1 MQTPI
6 YIGIDV
12 SKDKFDY
19 AAMDT
24 HNTIIKKGSLQ
35 MNRDGFIED
44 SLLGQEISQL
54 IESFPNVVVGF
65 ESTGTYHVNIMSFLL
80 SLTEHVYL
88 LNPALVKKFAEADSL
103 RKTKTD
109 AVDAIAI
116 ARFLIYRQHSIFAM
130 TEIDSAY
137 LTQLARLRESITRD
151 VGKTKTHLKQMLNI
165 AFPELLKHANV
176 FTDTF
181 LQILEQFPSA
191 KAIRKA
197 TKKRI
202 QKIFYNPTK
211 SRGKKPDMNPDQLF
225 DLAKYSIGTADESL
239 EMAIKFDI
247 KHLVFLQK
255 HLDEVTSKLI
265 DNVNKRFGNE
275 LEILKS
281 IKGIGDTTAC
291 HFLSEV
297 KNIQRFSNY
306 KQLIAYAGTDPSVKQ
321 SGKMIK
327 RGKISKRG
335 VSSLRRVGYLITC
348 SVIRHDGVF
357 RDYYIRKREEGMA
370 YRKAVIATWN
380 KLLRVI
386 FAILTKQ
393 VKFVPNHG

>member
-19 AAMDT
+19 AAVDAQDT
-24 HNTIIKKGSLQ
+24 LIKKDSLQ
-35 MNRDGFIED
+35 MDRDGFQE
-44 SLLGQEISQL
+44 LGKL
-54 IESFPNVVVGF
+54 IRSFSDVVVGF
-65 ESTGTYHVNIMSFLL
+65 ESTGTYHINILSFLL
-80 SLTEHVYL
+80 SLTEHVHL
-88 LNPALVKKFAEADSL
+88 LNPALVKKFAEANSL

-109 AVDAIAI
+109 AVDAMAI
-116 ARFLIYRQHSIFAM
+116 ARFLIFRQQNITNG

-181 LQILEQFPSA
+181 LHILEQFPSA

-202 QKIFYNPTK
+202 RKTFYNLTK
-211 SRGKKPDMNPDQLF
+211 SRGKNPDMNPDQLF
-225 DLAKYSIGTADESL
+225 DLAKNSIGTADDSL
-239 EMAIKFDI
+239 EMAIQFDI
-247 KHLVFLQK
+247 KHLEFLQK
-255 HLDEVTSKLI
+255 HLDEVTGKLI
-265 DNVNKRFGNE
+265 DNVNKRFGSE

-281 IKGIGDTTAC
+281 IKGIGDITAS

-297 KNIQRFSNY
+297 KDIQRFSNY

-321 SGKMIK
+321 SGNMIK

-335 VSSLRRVGYLITC
+335 VSGLRRVGYLITC

-357 RDYYIRKREEGMA
+357 RNYYLKKREEGMV

-393 VKFVPNHG
+393 VKFIPNHG

>member
-1 MQTPI
+1 MGTTI

-19 AAMDT
+19 AAVDT
-24 HNTIIKKGSLQ
+24 QTTLIKKDSLQ
-35 MNRDGFIED
+35 MNGDGFQE
-44 SLLGQEISQL
+44 LGKL
-54 IESFPNVVVGF
+54 IQSFSNVVVGF
-65 ESTGTYHVNIMSFLL
+65 ESTGTYHINILSFLL
-80 SLTEHVYL
+80 SLTEHVHL

-109 AVDAIAI
+109 AVDALVIAK
-116 ARFLIYRQHSIFAM
+116 FLIYRQHSIAAV

-165 AFPELLKHANV
+165 AFPELLKSANV
-176 FTDTF
+176 FTDT
-181 LQILEQFPSA
+181 LLHILKQFPSA
-191 KAIRKA
+191 KAIRKT
-197 TKKRI
+197 TKKGIR
-202 QKIFYNPTK
+202 KTFYNLAKP
-211 SRGKKPDMNPDQLF
+211 RGKNPDLNPDQLF
-225 DLAKYSIGTADESL
+225 EMAKESIGTADESL
-239 EMAIKFDI
+239 EMAIQFDI
-247 KHLVFLQK
+247 EHLEFLQR

-265 DNVNKRFGNE
+265 DNVNERFGNE

-281 IKGIGDTTAC
+281 IKGIGDTTAS

-321 SGKMIK
+321 SGNMIK

-357 RDYYIRKREEGMA
+357 QDYYLRKRNEGMA

-393 VKFVPNHG
+393 VKFIPNHG

>member
-1 MQTPI
+1 METTI

-19 AAMDT
+19 AAV
-24 HNTIIKKGSLQ
+24 NTQSTLIKKESLQ
-35 MNRDGFIED
+35 MNRDGFYE
-44 SLLGQEISQL
+44 LEQL
-54 IESFPNVVVGF
+54 IESFSNVVVGF
-65 ESTGTYHVNIMSFLL
+65 ESTGTYHINLMSFLL
-80 SLTEHVYL
+80 SLTENVHL

-109 AVDAIAI
+109 AVDALVI
-116 ARFLIYRQHSIFAM
+116 ARFLIYQQHSISAV

-151 VGKTKTHLKQMLNI
+151 IGKTKTHLKQMLNI
-165 AFPELLKHANV
+165 AFPELLKTANV

-197 TKKRI
+197 TKKGIR
-202 QKIFYNPTK
+202 KTFYNMTK
-211 SRGKKPDMNPDQLF
+211 SRGKNPDMNPDQLF
-225 DLAKYSIGTADESL
+225 ELAKESIGTDDESL
-239 EMAIKFDI
+239 EMAIQFDI
-247 KHLVFLQK
+247 KHLAFLQK

-265 DNVNKRFGNE
+265 ENVNKHFGNE
-275 LEILKS
+275 LQILKS
-281 IKGIGDTTAC
+281 VKGIGDTTAS

-297 KNIQRFSNY
+297 KDINRFSNA

-321 SGKMIK
+321 SGTMIK

-335 VSSLRRVGYLITC
+335 VSGLRRVGYLITC

-357 RDYYIRKREEGMA
+357 QDYYLRKREEGMA

-380 KLLRVI
+380 KLIRVI

>member
-6 YIGIDV
+6 YVGIDV

-19 AAMDT
+19 AAIDT
-24 HNTIIKKGSLQ
+24 QNTTIKKGSLQ
-35 MNRDGFIED
+35 MNRDGF
-44 SLLGQEISQL
+44 QELEKL
-54 IESFPNVVVGF
+54 IQSYPNAVVGF
-65 ESTGTYHVNIMSFLL
+65 ESTGTYHINIMSFLL
-80 SLTEHVYL
+80 SITNHVHL

-109 AVDAIAI
+109 AVDALVI
-116 ARFLIYRQHSIFAM
+116 ARFLIHRQHNISAT

-151 VGKTKTHLKQMLNI
+151 VAKTKTHLKQMLNI
-165 AFPELLKHANV
+165 AFPELLKSANV
-176 FTDTF
+176 FTDT
-181 LQILEQFPSA
+181 LLHILIQFPSA

-197 TKKRI
+197 TKKGIR
-202 QKIFYNPTK
+202 KTFYNLTK
-211 SRGKKPDMNPDQLF
+211 SRGKNPNLNPDQLYE
-225 DLAKYSIGTADESL
+225 LAKKSIGTADESL
-239 EMAIKFDI
+239 EMAIQFDI
-247 KHLVFLQK
+247 KHLEFLQK
-255 HLDEVTSKLI
+255 QLDEVTSKLI
-265 DNVNKRFGNE
+265 DNVNKCFANE

-281 IKGIGDTTAC
+281 IKGIGDTTAS

-297 KNIQRFSNY
+297 KDIHRFSSA
-306 KQLIAYAGTDPSVKQ
+306 KQLIAYSGTDPSVKQ
-321 SGKMIK
+321 SGNMIK
-327 RGKISKRG
+327 KGKISKRG

-357 RDYYIRKREEGMA
+357 RDYYLRKRAEGMV

-393 VKFVPNHG
+393 VKFDHNHG

>member
-1 MQTPI
+1 METTI

-19 AAMDT
+19 AAVDT
-24 HNTIIKKGSLQ
+24 QTTLIKKDSLQ
-35 MNRDGFIED
+35 MNRDGFQE
-44 SLLGQEISQL
+44 LGKL
-54 IESFPNVVVGF
+54 IQSFSNVVVGF
-65 ESTGTYHVNIMSFLL
+65 ESTGTYHINILSFLL
-80 SLTEHVYL
+80 SLTKHVHL
-88 LNPALVKKFAEADSL
+88 LNPALVKKFVEADSL

-109 AVDAIAI
+109 AVDALAI
-116 ARFLIYRQHSIFAM
+116 ARFLIYRQHSLPAM
-130 TEIDSAY
+130 AETDSAL

-151 VGKTKTHLKQMLNI
+151 IAKTKTHLKQMLNI
-165 AFPELLKHANV
+165 AFPELLKSANV

-181 LQILEQFPSA
+181 LRLLEQYPSA
-191 KAIRKA
+191 KAMRKATQKGIRKA
-197 TKKRI
+197 
-202 QKIFYNPTK
+202 FYNLVK
-211 SRGKKPDMNPDQLF
+211 SRGRNPDLQPDQLF
-225 DLAKYSIGTADESL
+225 DLAKESIGTADESL
-239 EMAIKFDI
+239 ELAIQFDI
-247 KHLVFLQK
+247 QHLLFLQK
-255 HLDEVTSKLI
+255 HLDEVTDKLI
-265 DNVNKRFGNE
+265 DNVNNRFGNE

-297 KNIQRFSNY
+297 KNIRRFSNY

-321 SGKMIK
+321 SGNMIK

-357 RDYYIRKREEGMA
+357 KDYYLKKREEGMA
-370 YRKAVIATWN
+370 YRKAIIATWN